1 MQPTPLTYSDIG
13 VRHGFFTRRGGVSK
27 GIHAG
32 LNCGFGSDDKTE
44 AVSRNRQRVAAALSV
59 NADNL
64 VTVHQIHSADVIPV
78 TTAWKRGEAPRGDAM
93 VSNTPGIALG
103 ILTADCTP
111 VLFADTRAGVI
122 GAAHAGWRGALD
134 GVLEATVGAMA
145 DLGAARRRIT
155 AVVGPCIAQA
165 SYEVGPEFKAAF
177 MDCSAGHGEFFQP
190 SVRDG
195 HHQFDLAGFVMHRL
209 AKLGLGA
216 HHDLALDTYA
226 DAQAFYSYRRSCHRD
241 EADYGRQ
248 ISAITLATME
258 PS

>member
-177 MDCSAGHGEFFQP
+177 MDRSAGHGEC
-190 SVRDG
+190 R
-195 HHQFDLAGFVMHRL
+195 
-209 AKLGLGA
+209 
-216 HHDLALDTYA
+216 
-226 DAQAFYSYRRSCHRD
+226 C
-241 EADYGRQ
+241 
-248 ISAITLATME
+248 TL
-258 PS
+258 

>member
-1 MQPTPLTYSDIG
+1 
-13 VRHGFFTRRGGVSK
+13 
-27 GIHAG
+27 
-32 LNCGFGSDDKTE
+32 
-44 AVSRNRQRVAAALSV
+44 VAAALSMD
-59 NADNL
+59 ADDL
-64 VTVHQIHSADVIPV
+64 VTVHQIHSTDVIHV
-78 TTAWKRGEAPRGDAM
+78 EVAWKRGDGPSGDAM
-93 VSNTPGIALG
+93 VCNTPGVALG

-111 VLFADTRAGVI
+111 VLFADTQEGVI

-145 DLGAARRRIT
+145 MLGAAPRRIT

-177 MDCSAGHGEFFQP
+177 MERSAVYGDFFGP

-209 AKLGLGA
+209 ANLDLGA

-226 DAQAFYSYRRSCHRD
+226 DAQSFYSYRRSCHRD
-241 EADYGRQ
+241 ETDYGRQ
-248 ISAITLATME
+248 ISVITLATME